1 MNPTTYRLRI
11 GDFKK
16 MIRYILF
23 FFGLSIPVFLI
34 SVYLHKN
41 GYFDRSPISFE
52 AFLVAY
58 FIISS
63 LIFLLLL
70 VKNYSNEELS
80 IDSSAIQTQRF
91 GSIYFSDIVRHRF
104 QRHKN
109 SEDIIL
115 STTNGM
121 KIVIGPVNGF
131 KQEDKKI
138 YESFKEAIQQHLP
151 NPQKNT

>member
-1 MNPTTYRLRI
+1 MNSTNYRLRL

-16 MIRYILF
+16 LIRYILF

-34 SVYLHKN
+34 SFYLHKN
-41 GYFDRSPISFE
+41 GYFNRSPISFE
-52 AFLVAY
+52 IFLIGY
-58 FIISS
+58 FVISS
-63 LIFLLLL
+63 LIFLLLIL
-70 VKNYSNEELS
+70 KNYSNEELS

-115 STTNGM
+115 SMTNGM
-121 KIVIGPVNGF
+121 KIVIGPVNGS
-131 KQEDKKI
+131 KKEDKLI
-138 YESFKEAIQQHLP
+138 YESFKEIILP
-151 NPQKNT
+151 QLPKQ